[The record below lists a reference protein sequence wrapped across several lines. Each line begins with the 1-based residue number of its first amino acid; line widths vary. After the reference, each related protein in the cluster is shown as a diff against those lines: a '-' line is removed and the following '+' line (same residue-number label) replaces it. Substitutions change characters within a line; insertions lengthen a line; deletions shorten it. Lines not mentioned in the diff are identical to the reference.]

1 MSHSRIDIDSGVDR
15 LLFINNY
22 GHLIGLPSR
31 PGTSSTATTG
41 VPTNG
46 IAGFAPGALFINYKA
61 SSLGTYLYVNTGT
74 NASATW
80 TNVI

>member
-1 MSHSRIDIDSGVDR
+1 MADSRLDIDSGVDR

-31 PGTSSTATTG
+31 PGTSSAATTG
-41 VPTNG
+41 IPTNG
-46 IAGFAPGALFINYKA
+46 IAGYAPGAMFHNYK
-61 SSLGTYLYVNTGT
+61 GTAGSALYVNVGT

-80 TNVI
+80 LNIA